1 MESVNNPAIQSP
13 GRLNFHGAAGKHSII
28 PGSFNVNPL
37 DDIYHG
43 KESENF

>member
-28 PGSFNVNPL
+28 PGSIFNSP
-37 DDIYHG
+37 
-43 KESENF
+43 